1 QDSIPEDQLIT
12 KEKVANFAKL
22 SFAKQYAEGIKQSG
36 EITPEMRQETRGE
49 WKKYQKDTDPT
60 ALWASL
66 QNKGT
71 AWCTKGFGT
80 AQTQLKG
87 GDFYVYYT
95 LDKQGK
101 PTIPRI
107 AIRMQGNDIGEVRG
121 VADNDQNLE
130 GNMVDIAQN
139 KMNEFPG
146 AEKYIKKSADM
157 KFLTQIDKKTQNN
170 EELNKDELTFLYE
183 IDSPIQGFGY
193 KTDPR
198 IKEIRSQRNPE
209 QDMLIIF
216 DCTKDQIAHNQKEIN
231 ENTKAYVG
239 ELFPSIFQTL
249 QTEHIYTEF
258 PEGKIRRYNIEIGGK
273 SKKELEAEMKK
284 QNIIILGDGA
294 WGTTLAILLSENGHN
309 VSVWSAFP
317 EHLREIDKKR
327 ENKKYL
333 AGIKIPKNI
342 IFEKDLNKVIEKSD
356 WIIFAIPSKFFRE
369 VAQKVKQTNIS
380 LRGKVFVNVAK
391 GLEQKTLKRMTEVL
405 KDELGNVQVAVLS
418 GPTIAIEV
426 AKKMPA
432 IVVAASKDK
441 KIAKKM
447 QEMFSNDYFRV
458 YTSNDVVGVEI
469 SGPLK
474 NIIAVVAGI
483 SDGLGF
489 GANTKAAILTRG
501 IVEIQRLGQKLGAKR
516 KTFSGIAG
524 LGDLSTTC
532 ISPESRNRTFG
543 ERIARGESLDT
554 ILKTTDGVIE
564 GVTTSEAV
572 YQLSKKYKVDM
583 PLVERVYQMIY
594 ENKKSKEAVKELMQR
609 KKKAE

>member
-1 QDSIPEDQLIT
+1 
-12 KEKVANFAKL
+12 
-22 SFAKQYAEGIKQSG
+22 
-36 EITPEMRQETRGE
+36 
-49 WKKYQKDTDPT
+49 
-60 ALWASL
+60 
-66 QNKGT
+66 
-71 AWCTKGFGT
+71 
-80 AQTQLKG
+80 
-87 GDFYVYYT
+87 
-95 LDKQGK
+95 
-101 PTIPRI
+101 
-107 AIRMQGNDIGEVRG
+107 
-121 VADNDQNLE
+121 
-130 GNMVDIAQN
+130 
-139 KMNEFPG
+139 
-146 AEKYIKKSADM
+146 
-157 KFLTQIDKKTQNN
+157 
-170 EELNKDELTFLYE
+170 
-183 IDSPIQGFGY
+183 
-193 KTDPR
+193 
-198 IKEIRSQRNPE
+198 
-209 QDMLIIF
+209 
-216 DCTKDQIAHNQKEIN
+216 
-231 ENTKAYVG
+231 
-239 ELFPSIFQTL
+239 
-249 QTEHIYTEF
+249 
-258 PEGKIRRYNIEIGGK
+258 
-273 SKKELEAEMKK
+273 MKK
-284 QNIIILGDGA
+284 QNITILGDGA

>member
-1 QDSIPEDQLIT
+1 
-12 KEKVANFAKL
+12 
-22 SFAKQYAEGIKQSG
+22 
-36 EITPEMRQETRGE
+36 
-49 WKKYQKDTDPT
+49 
-60 ALWASL
+60 
-66 QNKGT
+66 
-71 AWCTKGFGT
+71 
-80 AQTQLKG
+80 
-87 GDFYVYYT
+87 
-95 LDKQGK
+95 
-101 PTIPRI
+101 
-107 AIRMQGNDIGEVRG
+107 
-121 VADNDQNLE
+121 
-130 GNMVDIAQN
+130 
-139 KMNEFPG
+139 
-146 AEKYIKKSADM
+146 
-157 KFLTQIDKKTQNN
+157 
-170 EELNKDELTFLYE
+170 
-183 IDSPIQGFGY
+183 
-193 KTDPR
+193 
-198 IKEIRSQRNPE
+198 
-209 QDMLIIF
+209 
-216 DCTKDQIAHNQKEIN
+216 
-231 ENTKAYVG
+231 
-239 ELFPSIFQTL
+239 
-249 QTEHIYTEF
+249 
-258 PEGKIRRYNIEIGGK
+258 
-273 SKKELEAEMKK
+273 MKK

-342 IFEKDLNKVIEKSD
+342 IFEKDLNKAIEKSD

-369 VAQKVKQTNIS
+369 VAKKVKQTNIS

-594 ENKKSKEAVKELMQR
+594 ENKKPKEAVKEL
-609 KKKAE
+609 